1 MDRQCIERLS
11 AIGTEM
17 KEALKVPE
25 VAKALGIHPATL
37 RRWCLSGR
45 GPQYFRSPGGAFLFR
60 PEAITAWI
68 SLLEG
73 TEDKQ

>member
-1 MDRQCIERLS
+1 MDHQCIKRLS
-11 AIGTEM
+11 MIGMEM

-25 VAKALGIHPATL
+25 VARALGIHPATL

-68 SLLEG
+68 LSLRG
-73 TEDKQ
+73 TEEDQ